1 MSTTGLP
8 VFDETL
14 HLTNTWLK
22 ELMADMRWSDRHRA
36 YLALRV
42 VLQSLRDHLSPEQA
56 AKLGSQLPM
65 LVRGFYY
72 EGWHPAHKPLKER
85 SRADFLDGVVAGF
98 RASPTDEPID
108 PVAVVGA
115 VLGLLDRH
123 VSAGVTE
130 NVKRALPRGLRQ
142 LWPEPPAAASAL
154 A

>member
-22 ELMADMRWSDRHRA
+22 ELMAKMNWSDRHRA
-36 YLALRV
+36 YLALRI
-42 VLQSLRDHLSPEQA
+42 VLQGIRDHLPVDHA

-72 EGWHPAHKPLKER
+72 EGWHPAHKPIKDR
-85 SRADFLDGVVAGF
+85 SQAYFLDAVTAGF

-108 PVAVVGA
+108 PAAVVRA
-115 VLGLLDRH
+115 VFGLLEQH
-123 VSAGVTE
+123 ISAGVVE
-130 NVKRALPRGLRQ
+130 NLKRALPRSLRR
-142 LWPEPPAAASAL
+142 LWPEPQSGVRTAV
-154 A
+154 